1 MSEISFINRIEFDFS
16 GSVVKKGIALGDV
29 DNDGSNE
36 LVVGNDNGEVA
47 IFKVRKNESYFIDN
61 HWFLKLTCAFFF

>member
-1 MSEISFINRIEFDFS
+1 MCEISLINHLEFDFS

-29 DNDGSNE
+29 DNDGCIE

-47 IFKVRKNESYFIDN
+47 IFKVSDDRKLLY
-61 HWFLKLTCAFFF
+61 